1 VVLTL
6 AVLQTERLVARR
18 VERDREKLVLPLG
31 QPG

>member
-18 VERDREKLVLPLG
+18 VEDDRQKLVLPLG

>member
-18 VERDREKLVLPLG
+18 MAQGPQKLVLPVG